1 LYKTAIERE
10 ESKEKYRLFFIK
22 KHPDLDHGL
31 VLGRVKNGNRV
42 VKRLPASAQLVIL
55 LTIDCARMNTVN
67 LIQ

>member
-1 LYKTAIERE
+1 
-10 ESKEKYRLFFIK
+10 
-22 KHPDLDHGL
+22 L
-31 VLGRVKNGNRV
+31 VLGRVKNGNRD

>member
-1 LYKTAIERE
+1 L
-10 ESKEKYRLFFIK
+10 KEKKVKKNIVYSLIK
-22 KHPDLDHGL
+22 KHPDLDHRL
-31 VLGRVKNGNRV
+31 VLGRVKNGNRD